1 MDTVVAR
8 KMWRT
13 LEPVHGLV
21 YFAPEPQA
29 RYAGLGLDARDGY
42 FASRSAA
49 MGAVNA
55 EVVITTFFNFN
66 PELVRKAIPAAWEK
80 TTPAAVLDAR
90 MAGAD
95 SALRRILGDDVATS
109 AEVASAADAAH
120 R

>member
-1 MDTVVAR
+1 MDAVVAR

-29 RYAGLGLDARDGY
+29 RYADLGLDARDGY
-42 FASRSAA
+42 FASRAAA

-66 PELVRKAIPAAWEK
+66 PELVRKALPAAWDK
-80 TTPAAVLDAR
+80 TTPGAVLDAR
-90 MAGAD
+90 LAGAD
-95 SALRRILGDDVATS
+95 AALRRILGDDVVAS
-109 AEVASAADAAH
+109 AEVSAA
-120 R
+120 